1 MRKRH
6 STSAF
11 TLVELLVVIAIIG
24 VLVALLLPAVQAP
37 REAARRTTCKSN
49 LRQLS
54 LACMNYESAKKNFP
68 PAGMRL
74 GSDPALRADWSWIA
88 MTLPYFEQGTIYSL
102 INRNANYDDPSNERA
117 VKSPLPIVRC
127 PSRGELEPVN
137 LTQPGG
143 TTGGFGII
151 GDSDLRTHYVNI
163 FGAHTHKDTTTPA
176 LPYFCSDR
184 SSVYTMELAATS
196 GFGLAPCLTNNGS
209 CGRIANNG
217 IIIRQENG
225 NKAVGTKQVTDGL
238 SNTMMLA
245 ESAFGPRDDDDSV
258 RPWIISQVASVGNG
272 PCLYGGRNITYPIN
286 VGAKAK
292 GTPQEVPRNDVGI
305 GSEHASGTHVAFG
318 DGSVRFLNDSLEQ
331 RVMFALASRA
341 GDDLVPGDIAN

>member
-24 VLVALLLPAVQAP
+24 VLVALLLPAVQAA

-49 LRQLS
+49 LRQLA
-54 LACMNYESAKKNFP
+54 LACMNYESAKKKFP
-68 PAGMRL
+68 PAAMRL
-74 GSDPALRADWSWIA
+74 GSDPALRADWGWLA
-88 MTLPYFEQGTIYSL
+88 VTLPYYEQGAIYSL
-102 INRNANYDDPSNERA
+102 INVNQNFDHASNERA

-137 LTQPGG
+137 LFGPGG
-143 TTGGFGII
+143 SSGGFGII
-151 GDSDLRTHYVNI
+151 GDSDLRTHYMGV

-184 SSVYTMELAATS
+184 SSVYTMELAPTS
-196 GFGLAPCLTNNGS
+196 GFGLPPCLEHNAG
-209 CGRIANNG
+209 CGKVANNG

-225 NKAVGTKQVTDGL
+225 NKAVAIKQVTDGL

-258 RPWIISQVASVGNG
+258 RPWIVGQVGSVGNG
-272 PCLYGGRNITYPIN
+272 PCIYTGRNIAYPIN
-286 VGAKAK
+286 VGAK
-292 GTPQEVPRNDVGI
+292 GTPNAPPRNDVGI
-305 GSEHASGTHVAFG
+305 GSEHTNGTHIAFG

-341 GDDLVPGDIAN
+341 GDDAVPGDIAN